1 MLAAPMTKK
10 PTNKAARKTSRLT
23 QVAEDAARAAKRALL
38 AETLLAQSWN
48 LSATA
53 RELGLSSPSDVIR
66 AIRDVG
72 LESEYEKA
80 RESGLVKAGRPT

>member
-1 MLAAPMTKK
+1 MTKTK
-10 PTNKAARKTSRLT
+10 KGARKVSRLT
-23 QVAEDAARAAKRALL
+23 QVADDAARAAKRALL

-53 RELGLSSPSDVIR
+53 RELGLAGPSDVIR

-72 LESEYEKA
+72 LEAEYERA
-80 RESGLVKAGRPT
+80 RETGLVKAGRPT